1 MQTIDNWAGEKM
13 PIYFSIPVIDGQA
26 DIDWENDS
34 FRVMHYFY
42 DENNIEVMYGEMN
55 DGTVRDSWTEL
66 TEEEFYMVV
75 PNEVE
80 EYVSPEKLQLDRIEQ
95 KLEQNYTEAK
105 QEGADAITAE
115 LIERGIL

>member
-1 MQTIDNWAGEKM
+1 MA
-13 PIYFSIPVIDGQA
+13 IYYAIPVINGQA
-26 DIDWENDS
+26 DINLEEDS

-42 DENNIEVMYGEMN
+42 DENGVEVMYGEMN
-55 DGTVRDSWTEL
+55 SGTVRDSWTEL

-75 PNEVE
+75 PSE
-80 EYVSPEKLQLDRIEQ
+80 EEDSVPTQLDRIET
-95 KLEQNYTEAK
+95 KLEQNYNEAK